1 MAEPRQLR
9 DARKCLAQAEAEY
22 ETEEGLARLAEGL
35 ALLDDMLGA
44 GDARHVGIAKNLA
57 ATYASRL
64 YGRVERLLDGDRA
77 VPEPK
82 LEHFFKLVL
91 AFDQIG
97 GALPP
102 SARALKIE
110 VARRLIDRYYEGHP
124 AERKLEALRALERLE
139 ED

>member
-1 MAEPRQLR
+1 MRGSRRAWRCSTTCSPRATR
-9 DARKCLAQAEAEY
+9 GTSR
-22 ETEEGLARLAEGL
+22 
-35 ALLDDMLGA
+35 
-44 GDARHVGIAKNLA
+44 IAKNLA

-64 YGRVERLLDGDRA
+64 YERVERLLDEDRT
-77 VPEPK
+77 VPEPE